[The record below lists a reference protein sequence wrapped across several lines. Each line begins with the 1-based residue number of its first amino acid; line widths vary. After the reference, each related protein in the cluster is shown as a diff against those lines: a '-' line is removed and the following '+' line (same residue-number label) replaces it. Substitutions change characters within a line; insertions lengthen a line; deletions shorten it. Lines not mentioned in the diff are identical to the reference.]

1 MTHVDGPMKPLVQWM
16 HSGDPD
22 LVPILLGDARSTAA
36 SYFGMTT
43 RDEMC
48 ALTPE
53 MVVQCCRET
62 GIHLHRGLGAPTHAD
77 VIAFLEDIELTAR
90 EEHDTDGTVKRITT
104 IMTPAGVLSETYVAP
119 VDRPPCWVD
128 HLVKSDADLPA
139 LSFLIERMA
148 QASQD
153 DPRVREHV
161 TSQLQTE
168 ARKWPASTLLN
179 VVLGVP
185 TFAITSNWY
194 MDPTLAFYLLLDYPA
209 EMERI
214 FEAYEQANVVWMDC
228 AAAAGA
234 DATLGAINGL
244 ELYSPDIYQ
253 RYFVPQA
260 RKLHASAH
268 AHGMLGWVHTCGQM
282 RRLIEMAIYADMA
295 VDVLESLSSPPLG
308 DVADLHCA
316 RARLGGNLV
325 TRGAVNVDYFYAKD
339 LDSMRAETRRVLAG
353 TRGWKHM
360 IGDTN
365 DSFPPYPRENILI
378 LVDEVRKSGR
388 MLAYTG

>member
-1 MTHVDGPMKPLVQWM
+1 MQ
-16 HSGDPD
+16 SGDPD

-62 GIHLHRGLGAPTHAD
+62 GMHLHRGLGAPTHAD
-77 VIAFLEDIELTAR
+77 VIAFLEDIELTVR
-90 EEHDTDGTVKRITT
+90 EEHDTDGTVQRITT
-104 IMTPAGVLSETYVAP
+104 IMTPVGVLSETFVTP
-119 VDRPPCWVD
+119 VDRPSCWVD
-128 HLVKSDADLPA
+128 HLVKSDADLLA
-139 LSFLIERMA
+139 LTFLIERMA

-153 DPRVREHV
+153 DPRVREYIV
-161 TSQLQTE
+161 SQLQAE
-168 ARKWPASTLLN
+168 AGKWPASTLLYI
-179 VVLGVP
+179 VLGVP

-194 MDPTLAFYLLLDYPA
+194 MDPTLAFYLLLDHPA

-214 FEAYEQANVVWMDC
+214 FEAYEQTNAVWMDC

-244 ELYSPDIYQ
+244 ELYSPEIYR

-282 RRLIEMAIYADMA
+282 GRLIVMGVYDDMA

-308 DVADLHCA
+308 DVADLHGA
-316 RARLGGNLV
+316 RARLGSCLV
-325 TRGAVNVDYFYAKD
+325 TRGAVNVDYFYTKD
-339 LDSMRAETRRVLAG
+339 LNSMRAETRRVLAG

-388 MLAYTG
+388 MLAYAG